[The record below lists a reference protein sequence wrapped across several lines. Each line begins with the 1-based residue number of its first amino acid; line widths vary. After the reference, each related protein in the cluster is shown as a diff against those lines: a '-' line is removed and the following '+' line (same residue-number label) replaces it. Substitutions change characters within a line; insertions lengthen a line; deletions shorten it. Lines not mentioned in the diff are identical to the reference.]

1 MLGKTAMLVAALLA
15 AGSGATLV
23 AQQPQPQPAT
33 TKPAPAAAHPASVAT
48 TTTRAH
54 QWTATEIKDA
64 QKGLM
69 NAKLYTGKIT
79 GVYDS
84 TTRSAVREFQRARNL
99 PVTGELNQSLLRM
112 LREEKPKA

>member
-1 MLGKTAMLVAALLA
+1 MFGKTAILVAGMLA

-23 AQQPQPQPAT
+23 AQQPQTQPQPAVA
-33 TKPAPAAAHPASVAT
+33 KPAMTAT
-48 TTTRAH
+48 TTPRAH
-54 QWTATEIKDA
+54 QWTATEIKEA
-64 QKGLM
+64 QKGLL

-84 TTRSAVREFQRARNL
+84 TTRSAVRQFQRAHNM
-99 PVTGELNQSLLRM
+99 PVTGELNESLLRL

>member
-1 MLGKTAMLVAALLA
+1 MFGKTAILVAGMLA

-23 AQQPQPQPAT
+23 AQQPQPQPAVA
-33 TKPAPAAAHPASVAT
+33 KPAMTAT
-48 TTTRAH
+48 TTPRAH
-54 QWTATEIKDA
+54 QWTAAEIKEA
-64 QKGLM
+64 QKGLL

-84 TTRSAVREFQRARNL
+84 TTRSAVRQFQRAHNM
-99 PVTGELNQSLLRM
+99 PVTGELNESLLRI

>member
-1 MLGKTAMLVAALLA
+1 MSSKTALLLA
-15 AGSGATLV
+15 GLLAGSTVTLV
-23 AQQPQPQPAT
+23 AQQSQPQPAP
-33 TKPAPAAAHPASVAT
+33 TKPAPTAMPATATPPAH
-48 TTTRAH
+48 H
-54 QWTATEIKDA
+54 WTATEIKDA

-84 TTRSAVREFQRARNL
+84 TTRSAVRAFQREHSL